1 MYDFDRDGIITQND
15 LLYII
20 HKLYGDIMNTG
31 TVLNV
36 VQTILSEM
44 DPSQGGHILFS
55 NFCDSLNVFDM
66 EEMLVIKIP
75 EQ

>member
-1 MYDFDRDGIITQND
+1 MYDIDRDGIITQSD
-15 LLYII
+15 LLHII
-20 HKLYGDIMNTG
+20 HKLYGDIMRTE

-36 VQTILSEM
+36 VQTILYEI
-44 DPSQGGHILFS
+44 DPTHGGHILFN

-75 EQ
+75 EI